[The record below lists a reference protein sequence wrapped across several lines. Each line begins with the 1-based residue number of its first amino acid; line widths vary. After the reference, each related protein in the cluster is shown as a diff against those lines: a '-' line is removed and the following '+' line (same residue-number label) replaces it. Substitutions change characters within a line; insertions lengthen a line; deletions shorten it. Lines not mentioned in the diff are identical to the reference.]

1 MTVRKNS
8 HYRFIPINVYFPPPP
23 KKPIPDPPLLWKN
36 EYEIQYRSHRN
47 NEIDLQL
54 HFRIHPLWLALRLKD
69 EEGLACSIDKDGW
82 IGVYAPMG
90 RRFSLPKHID
100 TLKALLRA
108 LAHMYQNPQTY
119 LCMDT
124 MTRVLCVLREDDEN
138 TPQVDAEQNVY
149 RLCDISKN

>member
-8 HYRFIPINVYFPPPP
+8 HYRFIPINVYFPPVPEP
-23 KKPIPDPPLLWKN
+23 MMFPPLLWKN

-54 HFRIHPLWLALRLKD
+54 HFRIHPLWLHLRLKD
-69 EEGLACSIDKDGW
+69 KEGLAGSIDKDGW